1 MKKFLVLSI
10 AMMMSFSSFAV
21 SVGKVNIQEIL
32 LSVNDAEKAKGELQQ
47 MAERLQ
53 KQLQE
58 EEAKI
63 QKMQEDYQKQ
73 HLVLSDAKKAERE
86 REIQMAIM
94 AIQER
99 SQEFQRQMQQ
109 KEDELKE
116 PILERIRV
124 IVEEVSKAEEVDLT
138 FEVSIAPVIYVKS
151 GKNLTPRVIELYNQ
165 RHK

>member
-1 MKKFLVLSI
+1 
-10 AMMMSFSSFAV
+10 MMSFSSFAV